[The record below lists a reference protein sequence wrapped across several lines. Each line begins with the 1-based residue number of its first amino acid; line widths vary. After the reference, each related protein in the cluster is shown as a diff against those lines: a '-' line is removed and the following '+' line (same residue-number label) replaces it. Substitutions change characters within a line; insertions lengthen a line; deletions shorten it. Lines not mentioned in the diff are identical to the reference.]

1 MKDTIRILLLIGLV
15 TVQANESQSKTQ
27 MADWPY
33 YQIIVNSNLFHPLRW
48 RPSSTKPKY
57 ELIATKILSGGSSKA
72 LIRETNSN
80 KTYYVGIGDQIQGTK
95 VEKIEENQVRLNIGN
110 KPISLSGGGL
120 QFLSLDQEHRNKR
133 KGAKERSKNRRR
145 NEGDQSQK
153 GKNKSEKKRG
163 KERRKNISGAK
174 GNIQEQANGWIDWAK
189 NASPAERRAA
199 WDSEKFRNLSPEVQ
213 GAIRKGIDD

>member
-153 GKNKSEKKRG
+153 GKNKSEKNEERNAGKILVELKVTYKNKQTVGLTGQKLPPLQNAVPLGIAKNSGIYHQKYRVQYG
-163 KERRKNISGAK
+163 KE
-174 GNIQEQANGWIDWAK
+174 
-189 NASPAERRAA
+189 
-199 WDSEKFRNLSPEVQ
+199 
-213 GAIRKGIDD
+213 

>member
-1 MKDTIRILLLIGLV
+1 
-15 TVQANESQSKTQ
+15 
-27 MADWPY
+27 
-33 YQIIVNSNLFHPLRW
+33 
-48 RPSSTKPKY
+48 
-57 ELIATKILSGGSSKA
+57 
-72 LIRETNSN
+72 IRETNSN

-189 NASPAERRAA
+189 MPPLQNAVPLGIAKNSGIYHQKYR
-199 WDSEKFRNLSPEVQ
+199 VQ
-213 GAIRKGIDD
+213 YGKE

>member
-1 MKDTIRILLLIGLV
+1 MKDTIRILLLIELV

-33 YQIIVNSNLFHPLRW
+33 YQIIVNSNLFHPLGW

-120 QFLSLDQEHRNKR
+120 QFLSLDQEHRNKQ

-153 GKNKSEKKRG
+153 GKNKSEKNEERNAGKILVVLKVTYKNKQTVGLTGQKMPPLQNAVPLGIAKNSGIYHQKYRVQYG
-163 KERRKNISGAK
+163 KE
-174 GNIQEQANGWIDWAK
+174 
-189 NASPAERRAA
+189 
-199 WDSEKFRNLSPEVQ
+199 
-213 GAIRKGIDD
+213 

>member
-1 MKDTIRILLLIGLV
+1 MKDTISILLLIGLV
-15 TVQANESQSKTQ
+15 TVQTNESQSKTQ

-80 KTYYVGIGDQIQGTK
+80 KTYYVGIGDQIQETK
-95 VEKIEENQVRLNIGN
+95 VEKIEENQAHLNIGN

-133 KGAKERSKNRRR
+133 KGAKARSKNRRR

-153 GKNKSEKKRG
+153 K
-163 KERRKNISGAK
+163 RRKNISGAK

>member
-33 YQIIVNSNLFHPLRW
+33 YQIIVNSNLFHPLGW

-153 GKNKSEKKRG
+153 GKNKSEKNAERNAG
-163 KERRKNISGAK
+163 KILVELKVTYKNKQTVGLTGQKMPPLQNAVLLGI
-174 GNIQEQANGWIDWAK
+174 AK
-189 NASPAERRAA
+189 NS
-199 WDSEKFRNLSPEVQ
+199 
-213 GAIRKGIDD
+213 GIYHQKYRV

>member
-57 ELIATKILSGGSSKA
+57 ELIATKTLSGGSSKA

-153 GKNKSEKKRG
+153 GKNKS
-163 KERRKNISGAK
+163 
-174 GNIQEQANGWIDWAK
+174 
-189 NASPAERRAA
+189 
-199 WDSEKFRNLSPEVQ
+199 
-213 GAIRKGIDD
+213 